1 MEVKGEGHARLR
13 ALGLGQALGVGQPAA
28 RFPPQDPSPRS
39 LAGSC
44 PRKIQKPQDSMDFRP
59 RAPPP
64 WTEGL
69 LVRNRH
75 RDVLSGP
82 TLNALRLILS
92 PGQGR
97 TLFQYRCGARGHPSG
112 GGGLSTQAA
121 LAVLLRI
128 GWQFTSE
135 SWFRR
140 FLALKRRMST
150 CRPLDRL

>member
-1 MEVKGEGHARLR
+1 VRVMRGLGLWVWARLW
-13 ALGLGQALGVGQPAA
+13 ALASQQPQHP
-28 RFPPQDPSPRS
+28 PPQS

-44 PRKIQKPQDSMDFRP
+44 PRKILKSQDSPDSRP

-64 WTEGL
+64 RTEGL
-69 LVRNRH
+69 LVRNRR

-112 GGGLSTQAA
+112 GGGLSTQAV

-128 GWQFTSE
+128 GWQFESE

-140 FLALKRRMST
+140 SLALKRRMST
-150 CRPLDRL
+150 CRPLDRV